1 MSHNTAGVQ
10 PPDID
15 AARHAL
21 KMALK
26 DSPTGAGTGMILS
39 STSILVVE
47 WSFLLDAW
55 CSHVISAESIFYHLL
70 VLSSLDY
77 HVQVR
82 FSTVISMIELKS
94 NLHFVQPLFLLGLE
108 CFFL

>member
-1 MSHNTAGVQ
+1 MSHNTASVQ
-10 PPDID
+10 TPDID

-39 STSILVVE
+39 STSFLVVE

-55 CSHVISAESIFYHLL
+55 FSHVIRDESIFYHLL
-70 VLSSLDY
+70 VLPSLDY
-77 HVQVR
+77 YVQVS
-82 FSTVISMIELKS
+82 FSTVILMLKLNS
-94 NLHFVQPLFLLGLE
+94 DLHTLFSHRFYLV
-108 CFFL
+108 